1 VDRRRSR
8 YKETVAF
15 FRILSFDGGGIRG
28 LLSTLLLQRL
38 IDDSAMSELLDSVDM
53 FAGTSTGGLI
63 ALGLASEI
71 PLNEIKNLYLEDG
84 PNIFSENFFD
94 QIRDVGN
101 LLGPQYSNRQ
111 LRRSL
116 LDIFGDKKLGDLK
129 RRVMVPAFE
138 LDNLKDMRPGESRR
152 WKAKIFHNLPNRE
165 ADKDRLLRDVALY
178 TCSAPTYFP
187 VADGFIDGAVFAN
200 NPSLCAIAQAL
211 DKRWRSHPRLS
222 DIRLLSI
229 GSGHRIAYLE
239 GGEHHWGV
247 VQWGAKIIPILM
259 EASQETTHFQCLQ
272 ILGESQYCR
281 IQPMFYEDYR
291 MDSVDQIPEMM
302 DFALKSVNLTR
313 AVEWVRQNWRHNGW
327 MNILRQNHSKRKYS

>member
-1 VDRRRSR
+1 
-8 YKETVAF
+8 VAL

-38 IDDSAMSELLDSVDM
+38 IEDSSMSDLIDNVDL

-63 ALGLASEI
+63 ALGLAAEM
-71 PLNEIKNLYLEDG
+71 PLGEIKDLYLKDG
-84 PNIFSENFFD
+84 PKIFSDNFFG

-101 LLGPQYSNRQ
+101 LFGPQYSNRQ

-116 LDIFGDKKLGDLK
+116 HEIFGDKKLGDLK

-138 LDNLKDMRPGESRR
+138 LDNVKNMRPGESRR

-200 NPSLCAIAQAL
+200 NPSLCAMAQAL
-211 DKRWRSHPRLS
+211 DRRWRNHPRLS
-222 DIRLLSI
+222 DLRLLSI

-239 GGEHHWGV
+239 GDEHHWGV
-247 VQWGAKIIPILM
+247 VQWGARIIPILM

-272 ILGESQYCR
+272 ILGEFQYCR
-281 IQPMFYEDYR
+281 VQPIFYEDYR
-291 MDSVDQIPEMM
+291 MDSADKIPEIM
-302 DFALKSVNLTR
+302 DFALRSVNLTR
-313 AVEWVRQNWRHNGW
+313 AVEWVRKNWRHNGW
-327 MNILRQNHSKRKYS
+327 MNLLRQNHPKQRYS